1 MIDFHCHLDL
11 YPKALSILPEV
22 ARKNEFTLV
31 VTTSPRAW
39 LATSKVFSNYENI
52 HVALG
57 MHPEII
63 ESKSNEQELL
73 LSSIAKA
80 RFIGEVGIDGS
91 PRYSATISMQEAL
104 FRDVLKECEYNGGRI
119 MSVHSRN
126 AAGLVLDILRCFCR
140 TSVPVLHWFTGTSKE
155 LKCAIDLGC
164 WFSVGPAMFAGAKG
178 RKLIEQIPHDR
189 LLPETDGPFA
199 QIKSHPIMPWQSME
213 VVNKLVDLWG
223 KDRASVEWQMH
234 NNLSMILSQAQ
245 K

>member
-22 ARKNEFTLV
+22 VRKNEFTLV

-39 LATSKVFSNYENI
+39 LATSKVFSDYNNI

-57 MHPEII
+57 MHPEVI
-63 ESKSNEQELL
+63 ESKSNEQKLL
-73 LSSIAKA
+73 LSSIAEAK
-80 RFIGEVGIDGS
+80 FIGEIGIDGS
-91 PRYSATISMQEAL
+91 SRYLNTIHMQETL
-104 FRDVLKECEYNGGRI
+104 FCDVLKECEYNGGRI
-119 MSVHSRN
+119 MSIHSRN
-126 AAGLVLDILRCFCR
+126 AVGLVLDILRCFCR
-140 TSVPVLHWFTGTSKE
+140 TSIPVLHWFTGTSKE

-164 WFSVGPAMFAGAKG
+164 WFSVGPAMFAGPKG
-178 RKLIEQIPHDR
+178 RKFIEQIPHDR

-213 VVNKLVDLWG
+213 VVNKLADLWEE
-223 KDRASVEWQMH
+223 DHINVEQQMRR
-234 NNLSMILSQAQ
+234 NLSTILNQGQ